1 MDTVAITKCQNYS
14 KEEVYARIQEVA
26 DASAFP
32 DVKGKRVL
40 VKPNILSDSPVEK
53 GITTNP
59 QVVAAVIRLCQERGA
74 GEVLVGDSPGL
85 HTPHFSAR
93 SCGIAA
99 VCEESGA
106 RWVDFSDSPVT
117 KNLDNGESVHIARVL
132 DEVDMTISVA
142 KFKTHQLMYTTGA
155 VKNLFGIMPGLNK
168 SPMHLRH
175 PSREDFAA
183 FITSLFSLAKVSYAF
198 IDGIIAMEGAGPAN
212 GTLRHLGLLMGGADA
227 YLVDKA
233 QAIIMGYDW
242 RDIPVLAAA
251 QEKGHSMEGEVYSI
265 LDAHELTVADF
276 QKIDVDKPRGL
287 FSSLILPFFT
297 RGLKRRKEKMRPAP
311 RFDDAKCVHC
321 LRCMKICPA
330 KALSHSDRIEIDTH
344 KCIRCYCCAEMCPA
358 DAIEVEG

>member
-1 MDTVAITKCQNYS
+1 MDRVAIAKCQNYS
-14 KEEVYARIQEVA
+14 KDEVYARIREIA
-26 DASAFP
+26 AASAFP
-32 DVKGKRVL
+32 DVKGKRIL
-40 VKPNILSDSPVEK
+40 VKPNVLSDSPVEK

-59 QVVAAVIRLCQERGA
+59 EVVAAVVRLCQEKGA
-74 GEVLVGDSPGL
+74 AEVLVGDSPGL
-85 HTPHFSAR
+85 HTPHFAAHT
-93 SCGIAA
+93 CGIAA
-99 VCEESGA
+99 VCEECGA

-117 KNLDNGESVHIARVL
+117 KSLDNGDCVHIARAI

-175 PSREDFAA
+175 PSRTDFAS
-183 FITSLFSLAKVSYAF
+183 FITSLFSVAKVSYAF

-242 RDIPVLAAA
+242 HDIPVLAAA
-251 QEKGHSMEGEVYSI
+251 RERGHRMDGEVYPI
-265 LDAHELTVADF
+265 LDAHSLTVADF
-276 QKIDVDKPRGL
+276 QRVDVERPRGL
-287 FSSLILPFFT
+287 FGSLILPFFT
-297 RGLKRRKEKMRPAP
+297 RGLKRRKETKRPAP

-330 KALSHSDRIEIDTH
+330 KALSHSARIEIDTD

>member
-1 MDTVAITKCQNYS
+1 MDRVAIAKCQNYS
-14 KEEVYARIQEVA
+14 KDEVYARIREISA
-26 DASAFP
+26 ASAFP
-32 DVKGKRVL
+32 DVKGKRIL
-40 VKPNILSDSPVEK
+40 VKPNVLSDSPVEK

-59 QVVAAVIRLCQERGA
+59 EVVAAVVRLCQEKGA
-74 GEVLVGDSPGL
+74 AEVLVGDSPGL
-85 HTPHFSAR
+85 HTPHFAAHT
-93 SCGIAA
+93 CGIAA
-99 VCEESGA
+99 VCEECGA

-117 KNLDNGESVHIARVL
+117 KSLDNGDSVHIARAI

-175 PSREDFAA
+175 PSRTDFAS
-183 FITSLFSLAKVSYAF
+183 FITSLFSVAKVSYAF

-242 RDIPVLAAA
+242 HDIPVLAAA
-251 QEKGHSMEGEVYSI
+251 LERGHRMDGEAYPI
-265 LDAHELTVADF
+265 LDAHSLTVADF
-276 QKIDVDKPRGL
+276 QRVDVERPRGL
-287 FSSLILPFFT
+287 FGSLILPFFT
-297 RGLKRRKEKMRPAP
+297 RGLKRRKETKRPAP

-330 KALSHSDRIEIDTH
+330 KALSHSGRIEIDTD

>member
-1 MDTVAITKCQNYS
+1 MDRVAIAKCQNYS
-14 KEEVYARIQEVA
+14 KDEVYARIREIA
-26 DASAFP
+26 AASAFP
-32 DVKGKRVL
+32 DVKGKRIL

-59 QVVAAVIRLCQERGA
+59 EVVAAVVRLCQENGA
-74 GEVLVGDSPGL
+74 AEVLVGDSPGL
-85 HTPHFSAR
+85 HTPHFAAHT
-93 SCGIAA
+93 CGIAA
-99 VCEESGA
+99 VCEECGA

-117 KNLDNGESVHIARVL
+117 KSLDNGDSVHIARAI

-175 PSREDFAA
+175 PSRTDFAS
-183 FITSLFSLAKVSYAF
+183 FITSLFSVAKVSYAF

-242 RDIPVLAAA
+242 HDIPVLAAA
-251 QEKGHSMEGEVYSI
+251 LERGHRMDGEAYPI
-265 LDAHELTVADF
+265 LDAHSLTVADF
-276 QKIDVDKPRGL
+276 QRVDVERPQGL
-287 FSSLILPFFT
+287 FGSLILPFFT
-297 RGLKRRKEKMRPAP
+297 RGLKRRKETKRPAP

-330 KALSHSDRIEIDTH
+330 KALSHSGRIEIDTDR
-344 KCIRCYCCAEMCPA
+344 CIRCYCCAEMCPA